1 MTTNQEPVVDAAAQG
16 AIADTATEGLDLG
29 IAPQWGID
37 APRGG
42 KIVLNRILKDGA
54 KVPLFL
60 GQTLINSLR
69 DLGYNNTTSALCEH
83 VDNAIQ
89 WGATEVRVYFHQS
102 GKRGDY
108 HIDCLVLDNGQG
120 MAPNLLKV
128 AMSFGGSMVHENRN
142 GIGRYGMGM
151 KAAAINIGRVL
162 DVYSWQEPGAIYTM
176 TLDVDEIGS
185 NYKNIIEQ
193 SDPVLCDE
201 LPSDVCDVLLN
212 PMEYPKRPA
221 ETQSLFANG
230 RAELRDRLGKSG
242 TIVFIPD
249 CDRLS
254 HSKSSTLVDH
264 ATKEMGRIYRRQI
277 EGGLKLYVNN
287 RRVEAFD
294 PTYWMKSAR
303 HAQVEGL
310 QTTQSRLVR
319 SWQIDVPV
327 EEGSVHTSKVV
338 VKLYMLPFEEWGT
351 LSRKVLKNDLHV
363 FDDHVVSFMRNSREV
378 AIGSEAKLRLK
389 RHHTNNW
396 LRLQVDF
403 TGDLDEGFG
412 VAANKQGVRL
422 KEYVAKAIVDAIN
435 DDVTDLRQTI
445 QRLKGERAQKESKSK
460 ISEAERRATDADA
473 LQGKPLPVDT
483 PEEQAALEQN
493 LRALAVGLKRE
504 GESDEEAYE
513 RLKASTYVTVFRHDE
528 YWPFYHC
535 EFKFGKV
542 ILTIN
547 TAHPFFKK
555 VWEPLSELARR
566 TDVAVEGVE
575 EGEGGVADDGVG
587 QTCTEVLVSVQLVLH
602 SLARTQALMGIGNE
616 EAKHLF
622 EKLRREWSG
631 NLETQLKAK

>member
-1 MTTNQEPVVDAAAQG
+1 METNPETKVDAVAADNNDNG
-16 AIADTATEGLDLG
+16 F
-29 IAPQWGID
+29 APQWGTD

-42 KIVLNRILKDGA
+42 KSVLNRILKDGA

-89 WGATEVRVYFHQS
+89 WGATEVRVFFHQT

-120 MAPNLLKV
+120 MAPYVLKV
-128 AMSFGGSMVHENRN
+128 AMSFGGSMVYENRN

-151 KAAAINIGRVL
+151 KAAALNIGRVL
-162 DVYSWQEPGAIYTM
+162 DVYSWQELGAIYNM
-176 TLDVDEIGS
+176 TLDVDEISGNRS
-185 NYKNIIEQ
+185 NLIEQ
-193 SDPVLCDE
+193 SDPVLCDD
-201 LPSDVCDVLLN
+201 LPSDIADILTK

-221 ETQSLFANG
+221 ETQELFANG
-230 RAELRDRLGKSG
+230 RAELSERLGQSG
-242 TIVFIPD
+242 TIVYIPD

-277 EGGLKLYVNN
+277 EAGLKLYVNN
-287 RRVEAFD
+287 RRIEAFD

-303 HAQVEGL
+303 HAQIEGL

-327 EEGSVHTSKVV
+327 EEGSVRTSKVG
-338 VKLYMLPFEEWGT
+338 VKLYMLPFEEWGA
-351 LSRKVLKNDLHV
+351 LPRKVLKNDLHV
-363 FDDHVVSFMRNSREV
+363 FDDYVVSFMRNDREV
-378 AIGSEAKLRLK
+378 AIGSESKLRLK

-403 TGDLDEGFG
+403 TGELDEGCG

-422 KEYVAKAIVDAIN
+422 KQYVADAIVAVIN
-435 DDVTDLRQTI
+435 DDVTELRQNI
-445 QRLKGERAQKESKSK
+445 QRLKSERAQKESKSK

-473 LQGKPLPVDT
+473 LQGKPLPADT

-493 LRALAVGLKRE
+493 LRALAVGLKRD
-504 GESDEEAYE
+504 GESDEEAFD
-513 RLKASTYVTVFRHDE
+513 RIKTSKYVTVFRHDE

-535 EFKFGKV
+535 DFKFGKV

-555 VWEPLSELARR
+555 IWEPLSELARR
-566 TDVAVEGVE
+566 NDLAVDGED

-587 QTCTEVLVSVQLVLH
+587 HTCAEVLVSLQLVLH
-602 SLARTQALMGIGNE
+602 SLARTQASMGTGND
-616 EAKHLF
+616 EAKQLF

>member
-1 MTTNQEPVVDAAAQG
+1 MSTNHESPLDTSL
-16 AIADTATEGLDLG
+16 ADNDNGF
-29 IAPQWGID
+29 APNWGDD

-42 KIVLNRILKDGA
+42 KSVLNRILKDGA

-69 DLGYNNTTSALCEH
+69 DLGYNSTTSALCEH

-89 WGATEVRVYFHQS
+89 WGANEVRVYFHQT

-108 HIDCLVLDNGQG
+108 HVDCLVMDNGQG
-120 MAPNLLKV
+120 MAPYVLKI
-128 AMSFGGSMVHENRN
+128 AMSFGGSMVYENRD

-151 KAAAINIGRVL
+151 KAAALNIGRVL
-162 DVYSWQEPGAIYTM
+162 DVYSWQEPGAIYNM

-185 NYKNIIEQ
+185 NRSNLIEQ
-193 SDPVLCDE
+193 ADPVLCDE
-201 LPSDVCDVLLN
+201 IPSDVADILFK

-221 ETQSLFANG
+221 ETQELLANG
-230 RAELRDRLGKSG
+230 RAELIERLGQSG

-277 EGGLKLYVNN
+277 EAGLKLYVNN
-287 RRVEAFD
+287 RRIEAFD

-303 HAQVEGL
+303 HSQVEGL

-327 EEGSVHTSKVV
+327 EEGSALTSKVA
-338 VKLYMLPFEEWGT
+338 VKLYLLPIEEWST
-351 LSRKVLKNDLHV
+351 LPRKVLKNDLHV
-363 FDDHVVSFMRNSREV
+363 FDDHVVSFMRNNREV
-378 AIGSEAKLRLK
+378 AIGSESKLRLK

-396 LRLQVDF
+396 LRVQVDF
-403 TGDLDEGFG
+403 TGELDEGFG

-422 KEYVAKAIVDAIN
+422 KEYVADAIVAVIN
-435 DDVTDLRQTI
+435 DDVAELRQTI
-445 QRLKGERAQKESKSK
+445 QRLKSERAQKESKSK

-473 LQGKPLPVDT
+473 LQGRPLPTVDT
-483 PEEQAALEQN
+483 PEEQEALEQN

-504 GESDEEAYE
+504 DETDEQAYE
-513 RLKASTYVTVFRHDE
+513 RLKSSTYVTVFRHDE

-535 EFKFGKV
+535 EFKYGKV

-566 TDVAVEGVE
+566 SDVAIDGED

-587 QTCTEVLVSVQLVLH
+587 HTCAEILVSLQLLLH
-602 SLARTQALMGIGNE
+602 SLARTQALMSSAND
-616 EAKHLF
+616 EARQLF